1 MGLKLNALGV
11 LNSESTS
18 FSFDDR
24 ANGYGRGEGI
34 GAVVLKRM
42 SDAIRDGDSKWTTS
56 LSTISSYPEVILT

>member
-24 ANGYGRGEGI
+24 ANGYGRGEGV

-42 SDAIRDGDSKWTTS
+42 SDALRDGDSEFN
-56 LSTISSYPEVILT
+56 LIFYVFYALLGNELV